1 MGTEVVPRAY
11 GDLIFAPAVMLGA
24 MPAPGDLH
32 GCAREPGS
40 MQWVSRSPR
49 RPYRRAIGWLIGVI
63 VPREIAAGV
72 APAHRNSKFATLTG
86 GLAHDVSILPGV
98 GRHLGSQPRA
108 KTSITIM
115 RAPQC
120 GHGLGSTDGAS
131 GVLSGCFCGSTA
143 GGSTPRSARAVAMLS
158 ARLVEAKSP

>member
-98 GRHLGSQPRA
+98 GRHFGSQPRA

-120 GHGLGSTDGAS
+120 GHS
-131 GVLSGCFCGSTA
+131 
-143 GGSTPRSARAVAMLS
+143 RAA
-158 ARLVEAKSP
+158 APWHFGQCRLRQLL

>member
-1 MGTEVVPRAY
+1 MDHSAALGSSTVPKGTNLMQTNPINKAVPMSVTV
-11 GDLIFAPAVMLGA
+11 PAWV
-24 MPAPGDLH
+24 
-32 GCAREPGS
+32 CAREPGS

-98 GRHLGSQPRA
+98 GRHLGWQPRQA
-108 KTSITIM
+108 AT
-115 RAPQC
+115 RQ
-120 GHGLGSTDGAS
+120 G
-131 GVLSGCFCGSTA
+131 
-143 GGSTPRSARAVAMLS
+143 PR
-158 ARLVEAKSP
+158 RLPIR